1 MKRLIVSILIIAICM
16 TGCSDHVPT
25 NPVSK
30 QAGIF
35 YQETAVRCITDNYD
49 VNAKHYIGT
58 GIRSLKIDGKQLV
71 EGDLDIIPV
80 YEEEELIF
88 LIVGNEDDVHII
100 DSKDALAYMSTHP
113 DFIVFEM
120 NGKLYALYAD
130 QFLLIDEDAAMDLPE
145 EVRSYLEKMLNKK
158 KLEDNILGSK
168 RSIIKMVAPKEDI
181 KGDSMYRNDRIL
193 VKFKE
198 GDRIKQIE
206 MYETFCKGKCINI
219 ENSSGIYIFTFEE
232 MKEED
237 LKRLLNDSK
246 GLPYIE
252 SASLDQKNELQTGQ
266 VSE

>member
-1 MKRLIVSILIIAICM
+1 
-16 TGCSDHVPT
+16 
-25 NPVSK
+25 
-30 QAGIF
+30 
-35 YQETAVRCITDNYD
+35 
-49 VNAKHYIGT
+49 
-58 GIRSLKIDGKQLV
+58 
-71 EGDLDIIPV
+71 
-80 YEEEELIF
+80 
-88 LIVGNEDDVHII
+88 
-100 DSKDALAYMSTHP
+100 
-113 DFIVFEM
+113 EM
-120 NGKLYALYAD
+120 DGKLYALYAD

-158 KLEDNILGSK
+158 KLEENILGSK
-168 RSIIKMVAPKEDI
+168 RSIIKMVAPKEDV